1 MDYYTSTELVGGL
14 VLLAHRCGM
23 EKIFVQFLYS
33 PKSSIELSVSLPT
46 I

>member
-14 VLLAHRCGM
+14 VLAHRYGM